1 MVGNTPDIT
10 AAGKTPGKIAATGE
24 VLLEIEDLHVEF
36 QTINGVVKV
45 IDGVDLRIHRGES
58 VALVGESGSGK
69 SVTAMSILRLLREP
83 PARISGSIRLHHR
96 DRSAVTEL
104 ARSDLFGREL
114 QSIRGR
120 EIAMIFQEPMRA
132 LSPVFTVGHQVA
144 EAIWLH
150 QNMSKTQ
157 AWAEAVEGLD
167 RVGIP
172 EPARA
177 AQSYPHSLS
186 GGQLQRVMIA
196 MALACKPALL
206 IADEPTTALDVTIQA
221 QILELMKDLQESMN
235 LAVLLITHDLGVVAG
250 FCSSMNVMYMGQ
262 IVERGPIHQVFE
274 SPAQPYTQGLLKSI
288 TVPGQNFKER
298 FPSIRGSVPDPMDGM
313 PEGCAFGPRCDLFE
327 KGICDR
333 PGRVPP
339 VEIGP
344 GHTAR
349 CYRTELAGR

>member
-1 MVGNTPDIT
+1 MVGT
-10 AAGKTPGKIAATGE
+10 GKGKADL
-24 VLLEIEDLHVEF
+24 LLEIEDLEVEF
-36 QTINGVVKV
+36 QTINGVVRV
-45 IDGVDLRIHRGES
+45 IDGVNLRIHRGES

-96 DRSAVTEL
+96 DRAGVTEL
-104 ARSDLFGREL
+104 ARSDLTGREL
-114 QSIRGR
+114 QSIRGS

-150 QNMSKTQ
+150 QKMSKTE
-157 AWAEAVEGLD
+157 ANAAAVEALD
-167 RVGIP
+167 MVGIP
-172 EPARA
+172 EPIRA
-177 AQSYPHSLS
+177 ADSYPHSLS

-221 QILELMKDLQESMN
+221 QILELLKDFQKSLN

-274 SPAQPYTQGLLKSI
+274 SPSQPYTQGLLKSV

-298 FPSIRGSVPDPMDGM
+298 FPSIRGSVPDPMDL

-327 KGICDR
+327 KGLCDK
-333 PGRVPP
+333 PGAVPP
-339 VEIGP
+339 IETGP
-344 GHTAR
+344 EHTAR
-349 CYRTELAGR
+349 CYRTELSLDDPV